1 MQGSLN
7 THSNIYRAMSAL
19 FFPSFEFKASPE
31 GLNIKKLGKGWG
43 VENVQ
48 PPWTFFRESSL
59 LGHGTMIESKCPH
72 FDLA

>member
-31 GLNIKKLGKGWG
+31 GLNIKKLGKG
-43 VENVQ
+43 
-48 PPWTFFRESSL
+48 
-59 LGHGTMIESKCPH
+59 
-72 FDLA
+72 